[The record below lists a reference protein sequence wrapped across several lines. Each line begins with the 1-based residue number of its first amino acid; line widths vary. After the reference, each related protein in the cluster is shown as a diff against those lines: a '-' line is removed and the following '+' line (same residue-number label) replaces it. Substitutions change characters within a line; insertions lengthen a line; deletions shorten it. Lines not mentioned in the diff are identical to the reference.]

1 MSAAPVW
8 ILGLSCFYHDSAA
21 ALLKDGVLVAAA
33 SEERFSRLKHDAGFP
48 EQAISFVLGVAGI
61 TMEDVDHLGFYD
73 KPMLKLE
80 RLLLSHLQH
89 YPRSKEQFIRAMPAW
104 MKDKLSIRRTVGKKL
119 GWTRKPVLFAEHHVS
134 HGASSF
140 FCSPFE
146 EAAVLTVDGVG
157 EWATCTQGVGRGNTL
172 ELFGEIRFPH
182 SLGLLYSAV
191 TGYLGFKV
199 NSAEYKVMGLAPYGE
214 PTFVDQM
221 HEVLDIA
228 PDGSFRLNMDY
239 FDFDFGMRMTNEKF
253 FALFGREPR
262 DPEGPVEQ
270 HHKDVARSVQEI
282 VNEVMVKQAN
292 ALYERTK
299 LPNLCMAGGVA
310 LNCVA
315 NGHVLRETPFENV
328 FVQPA
333 AGDAGGALGVALWIH
348 CMVLGN
354 DRVWAMKSAD
364 LGPAF
369 DDDAIEAVLEHYGAK
384 YSRVEDEGALCRA
397 AAEHIADSRVL
408 GWFQGRMEYGPRAL
422 GNRSILG
429 DPRVTDMRDRI
440 NLKIKFREGFRPFA
454 PSVLAEKADEW
465 FDLRGKPSPFMLLVA
480 DVHPDKRTVPAITHV
495 DGSARVQTVSAE
507 ATPLCHRLISEFEVQ
522 TGCPMVINTSF
533 NVRGEPIVCT
543 PQDAFECFIRTHMD
557 TLVIGSFLLRK
568 EDQRDYPEIGDARE
582 VFPLD

>member
-1 MSAAPVW
+1 LKPVW

-21 ALLKDGVLVAAA
+21 ALLKDGVVVAAA
-33 SEERFSRLKHDAGFP
+33 SEERFTRIKQDASFP
-48 EQAISFVLGVAGI
+48 ERAISFVLGVAGI
-61 TMEDVDHLGFYD
+61 TIDDVDHLGFYD

-80 RLLLSHLQH
+80 RLLLSHLQSF
-89 YPRSKEQFIRAMPAW
+89 PKSKGQFLRAMPVW
-104 MKDKLSIRRTVGKKL
+104 MKEKLSIRRTVGTKL
-119 GWTRKPVLFAEHHVS
+119 GWKRKPVLFAEHHVS
-134 HGASSF
+134 HACSSF
-140 FCSPFE
+140 FASPFE
-146 EAAVLTVDGVG
+146 EAALLTVDGVG
-157 EWATCTQGVGRGNTL
+157 EWATCTQGVGRGNQI

-182 SLGLLYSAV
+182 SLGLLYSTV
-191 TGYLGFKV
+191 TSYLGFKV

-214 PTFVDQM
+214 PTYVDQM
-221 HEVLDIA
+221 HELLDVA
-228 PDGSFRLNMDY
+228 ADGSFRLNMDY
-239 FDFDFGMRMTNEKF
+239 FDFDFGMRMANEKF
-253 FALFGREPR
+253 FELFGHEPR
-262 DPEGPVEQ
+262 DPEGPMEQ

-282 VNEVMVKQAN
+282 VNEVMVKQAT
-292 ALYERTK
+292 ALYEKTK

-354 DRVWAMKSAD
+354 ERSWTQTSAD

-369 DDDAIEAVLEHYGAK
+369 DDDAIEAVLKHYGATYTK
-384 YSRVEDEGALCRA
+384 VSDEAALCVET
-397 AAEHIADSRVL
+397 AEHLADQKVV
-408 GWFQGRMEYGPRAL
+408 GWFQGRMEFGPRAL

-454 PSVLAEKADEW
+454 PSVLADKAEEW
-465 FDLRGKPSPFMLLVA
+465 FDLRGKESPYMLLVA
-480 DVHPDKRTVPAITHV
+480 DVLEDKRTVPAITHV
-495 DGSARVQTVSAE
+495 DGSARVQTVTEA
-507 ATPLCHRLISEFEVQ
+507 ATPRYYRMIQEFERQ

-543 PQDAFECFIRTHMD
+543 PEDAFECFIRTHMD
-557 TLVIGSFLLRK
+557 TLVVGSFVLRK